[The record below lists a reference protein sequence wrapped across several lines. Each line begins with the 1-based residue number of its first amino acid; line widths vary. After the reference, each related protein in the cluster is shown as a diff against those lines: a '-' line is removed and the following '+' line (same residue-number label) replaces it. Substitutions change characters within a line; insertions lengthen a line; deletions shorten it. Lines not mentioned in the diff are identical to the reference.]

1 MQNNM
6 QLTIKTENSSNT
18 IDFSEGVNLLRILTS
33 LGYDINSFCGGNGSC
48 YKCKVKIVSPY
59 LEPTEKELSVLLP
72 EEIETGIRFA
82 CDIKLQEDTEVEILS
97 TGKMEVLKT
106 SSASENYSTPKGKI
120 RIVIDIG
127 TTTLVAALIDENG
140 GVIATAGEK
149 NKQAAF
155 GADVIARVKYV
166 ANGGLKELQ
175 LVVTGQLNGMLK
187 TLMSSNNIEKIE
199 DITVCGNTAM
209 LHLFFGRDCTGLGF
223 FPYTADFLASQT
235 VNGEGLGLGLDVP
248 VRSLPCI
255 ASFAGADLTAGIVS
269 EYENSEKYTLLIDLG
284 TNAEVALFNNERILA
299 SSAAAGPAF
308 EGASIKQGMGA
319 TAGAIC
325 SFELVNGNARVKTI
339 GNAIPVGICG
349 SGLIDIAAELLKNNI
364 VEDTGYMLT
373 GKSFEICEEVSIYA
387 EDIRELQ
394 LAKAAIAAAID
405 MMILSA
411 GLTSDDIDRVLISGG
426 FGSFINAGNAAIIGL
441 FPAELRKK
449 TAAVG
454 NSSLAGGI
462 LCAAFPEK
470 MALAEK
476 IAASTEYLDLANS
489 LEFAERYVEHMMF

>member
-1 MQNNM
+1 MKLEIKAENHSITVDFLEGDSLLDV
-6 QLTIKTENSSNT
+6 LTKH
-18 IDFSEGVNLLRILTS
+18 
-33 LGYDINSFCGGNGSC
+33 GYDINAVCGGNGSC
-48 YKCKVKIVSPY
+48 FKCKVRVLYPY
-59 LEPTEKELSVLLP
+59 HKPSERELTAFTA
-72 EEIETGIRFA
+72 EEIDAGIRLA
-82 CDIKLQEDTEVEILS
+82 CDIKPVEDTGIELLS
-97 TGKMEVLKT
+97 NGKMEVLQT
-106 SSASENYSTPKGKI
+106 SVQNEGRANTDGTV
-120 RIVIDIG
+120 RVVIDIG
-127 TTTLVAALIDENG
+127 TTTLVAALIDENAC
-140 GVIATAGEK
+140 VIGTVGEK

-175 LVVTGQLNGMLK
+175 GVVTGQINSMLRNLIDTYK
-187 TLMSSNNIEKIE
+187 IRAIE
-199 DITVCGNTAM
+199 DITVCANTAM
-209 LHLFFGRDCTGLGF
+209 LHLFFGRDCSGLGF
-223 FPYTADFLASQT
+223 YPYTADFLGSQSANGIELGVG
-235 VNGEGLGLGLDVP
+235 VNVP

-269 EYENSEKYTLLIDLG
+269 EFKETEKYALLIDLG
-284 TNAEVALFNNERILA
+284 TNAEVALFNNQKIFV

-319 TAGAIC
+319 VPGAIC
-325 SFELVNGNARVKTI
+325 SYELVNGNSRVKTI
-339 GNAIPVGICG
+339 NNKVPAGICG
-349 SGLIDIAAELLKNNI
+349 SGLIDIVAELLKNNLI
-364 VEDTGYMLT
+364 EDTGLLLT
-373 GKSFEICEEVSIYA
+373 GKSYELSEEVSIYA

-405 MMILSA
+405 MLIVSA
-411 GLTSDDIDRVLISGG
+411 GLEADDIERVLISGG
-426 FGSFINAGNAAIIGL
+426 FGSFINPGNAALIGL

-476 IAASTEYLDLANS
+476 IAASTEYVDLTS
-489 LEFAERYVEHMMF
+489 SVEFSQRYVEHMMF